1 MNWIELPNPGLAKD
15 LNKSEATRMK
25 DFETEVKDLL
35 KLDFQRF
42 QKKTQTFKDWQIPIH
57 KINQLLIF
65 AS

>member
-15 LNKSEATRMK
+15 LNKSEATIMK

-42 QKKTQTFKDWQIPIH
+42 QKKT
-57 KINQLLIF
+57 
-65 AS
+65 